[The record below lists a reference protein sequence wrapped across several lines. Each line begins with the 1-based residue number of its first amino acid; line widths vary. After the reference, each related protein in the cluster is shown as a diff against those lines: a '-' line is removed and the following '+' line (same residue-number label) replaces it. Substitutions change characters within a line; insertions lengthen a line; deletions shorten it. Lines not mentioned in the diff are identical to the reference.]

1 MSGQTWT
8 PAPKKG
14 IIPLHPLTFGMLLGK
29 SFAALRHNPK
39 VLFGFA
45 VVIQFIVVIAT
56 AGVMG
61 VVLFT
66 TVTRLETLSPSS
78 PDFEAVFAGT
88 VAINLIAGL
97 AVGLASIAFTAMMQG
112 VVAAEVG
119 YASVGV
125 KATLGMLWRRM
136 IPAFWRLVGF
146 ASIAVV
152 AVFGALAIV
161 AGVVGALLAGGLGG
175 TPEFVGIIVLVVLL
189 LALAAVPLT
198 VWLTTKL
205 LLVPSILVLERARF
219 REAFVRSW
227 RLTRGRFWVAFG
239 VTFLISLIMG
249 LAMQVVSFPTAMVS
263 SFLGTVVA
271 PTGAS
276 EPSAVIGF
284 VFALLAP
291 QVLLLILQA
300 ITIVVQSTGGVLVY
314 LDCRMRYEGL
324 DQTLLSYVERRDLGW
339 TEEQLGDPFVVDPAR
354 AVSSAP
360 PPRQVPDHV
369 RMTQGYGYPPAGAPG
384 AQPYGGQPYA
394 GQPYG
399 AQPYGAQPY
408 SGQPYGAQPY
418 GAQPHGAQPSGGQPN
433 AGQPHDAAS
442 GSPQA
447 QPPVS
452 PSQAAAVPAP
462 PFPADAPAAFAPPP
476 PAVPPATSVDR
487 PTAEGDWA
495 APGSGDSSA

>member
-8 PAPKKG
+8 PAPRKG

-29 SFAALRHNPK
+29 AFAALRHNPK

-45 VVIQFIVVIAT
+45 VVIQLIVVIAT

-66 TVTRLETLSPSS
+66 TFSRLETVSPSS

-88 VAINLIAGL
+88 IAINLLAGL
-97 AVGLASIAFTAMMQG
+97 LVGLASIAFTAIMQG

-119 YASVGV
+119 YATVGV
-125 KATLGMLWRRM
+125 KATLRMLWRRM
-136 IPAFWRLVGF
+136 APAFWRLAGF
-146 ASIAVV
+146 ASLSVV
-152 AVFGALAIV
+152 ALFGGLAIV
-161 AGVVGALLAGGLGG
+161 AGVIGALIAGGLGG
-175 TPEFVGIIVLVVLL
+175 TPEMIGIVVLVVVLL
-189 LALAAVPLT
+189 GLAAIPLT
-198 VWLTTKL
+198 VWLSTKL

-249 LAMQVVSFPTAMVS
+249 LAMQVVSFPTAMLS
-263 SFLGTVVA
+263 SFLGTVIA

-276 EPSAVIGF
+276 EPSAVVGY

-300 ITIVVQSTGGVLVY
+300 IAIVVQSTGGVLVY

-324 DQTLLSYVERRDLGW
+324 DQALLSHVERRDLGVP
-339 TEEQLGDPFVVDPAR
+339 EEQLGDPFAVDPSR

-360 PPRQVPDHV
+360 PPRQVPEHV
-369 RMTQGYGYPPAGAPG
+369 MMTQAYGAPGYGTPGYGPAVYGPPGYAPPPAPG
-384 AQPYGGQPYA
+384 AQTAPA
-394 GQPYG
+394 
-399 AQPYGAQPY
+399 
-408 SGQPYGAQPY
+408 
-418 GAQPHGAQPSGGQPN
+418 
-433 AGQPHDAAS
+433 
-442 GSPQA
+442 
-447 QPPVS
+447 
-452 PSQAAAVPAP
+452 AP
-462 PFPADAPAAFAPPP
+462 PAFAPPP
-476 PAVPPATSVDR
+476 PPAPAPPAS
-487 PTAEGDWA
+487 PPAEAGGGWT
-495 APGSGDSSA
+495 APGSPPQP

>member
-8 PAPKKG
+8 PAPRKG

-29 SFAALRHNPK
+29 AFAALRHNPK

-45 VVIQFIVVIAT
+45 VVIQLIVVIAT

-66 TVTRLETLSPSS
+66 TFSRLETVSPSS

-88 VAINLIAGL
+88 IAINLLAGL
-97 AVGLASIAFTAMMQG
+97 LVGLASIAFTAIMQG

-119 YASVGV
+119 YATVGV
-125 KATLGMLWRRM
+125 KATLRMLWRRM
-136 IPAFWRLVGF
+136 APAFWRLAGF
-146 ASIAVV
+146 ASLSVV
-152 AVFGALAIV
+152 ALFGGLAIV
-161 AGVVGALLAGGLGG
+161 AGVIGALIAGGLGG
-175 TPEFVGIIVLVVLL
+175 TPEMIGIVVLVVVILG
-189 LALAAVPLT
+189 LAAIPLT
-198 VWLTTKL
+198 VWLSTKL

-249 LAMQVVSFPTAMVS
+249 LAMQVVSFPTAMLS
-263 SFLGTVVA
+263 SFLGTVIA

-276 EPSAVIGF
+276 EPSAVVGY

-300 ITIVVQSTGGVLVY
+300 IAIVVQSTGGVLVY

-324 DQTLLSYVERRDLGW
+324 DQALLSHVERRDLGVP
-339 TEEQLGDPFVVDPAR
+339 EEQLGDPFAVDPSR

-360 PPRQVPDHV
+360 PPRQVPEHV
-369 RMTQGYGYPPAGAPG
+369 MMTQAYGAPGYGTPGYGTPGYGPAVYGPPGYAPPPAPG
-384 AQPYGGQPYA
+384 AQT
-394 GQPYG
+394 
-399 AQPYGAQPY
+399 
-408 SGQPYGAQPY
+408 
-418 GAQPHGAQPSGGQPN
+418 
-433 AGQPHDAAS
+433 
-442 GSPQA
+442 
-447 QPPVS
+447 
-452 PSQAAAVPAP
+452 
-462 PFPADAPAAFAPPP
+462 APAAP
-476 PAVPPATSVDR
+476 PAF
-487 PTAEGDWA
+487 
-495 APGSGDSSA
+495 